1 MAAGSGNGSDN
12 DPTVARARLVLDLR
26 ARGIMDA
33 GVLKAIEQTP
43 RIDFVAPAYAAQAEQ
58 DRALPID
65 CGQTISEPF
74 IVASMTQA
82 LRLTGREKVLEI
94 GTGSGYQTAVLA
106 RLCRRVYSIERYR
119 SLMQAAEKRLEALR
133 ITNVTLMHGD
143 GSQGWPPQ
151 APFDRIIV
159 TAAAA
164 EMPQELAGQLKPG
177 GVMVLPIGPDNEVQ
191 RLVRLVMRDDGTLA
205 EETLMH
211 VRFVPLVP
219 GRAIFS

>member
-1 MAAGSGNGSDN
+1 MTGEDHSGI
-12 DPTVARARLVLDLR
+12 ARARLVLDLR
-26 ARGIMDA
+26 ARGIMDS

-43 RIDFVAPAYAAQAEQ
+43 RASFVDPALAAQAEQ

-82 LRLTGREKVLEI
+82 LRLAGREKVLEV

-106 RLCRRVYSIERYR
+106 RLCRRVYSVERYR
-119 SLMQAAEKRLEALR
+119 SLMQSAGRRLEALR
-133 ITNVTLMHGD
+133 ITNVTLLHGD
-143 GSQGWPPQ
+143 GSEGWPPQ

-164 EMPQELAGQLKPG
+164 EMPEELVRQLKPG
-177 GVMVLPIGPDNEVQ
+177 GIMVLPLGPENGVQ
-191 RLVRLVMRDDGTLA
+191 QLVRVTKREDEGTDV
-205 EETLMH
+205 EKLMA

-219 GRAIFS
+219 GRAVFS